1 MGFTVNEFDFT
12 TEQLNYLEQE
22 MRKYKVPFLYKIVM
36 GALYKWAKY
45 FYPIIFLVI
54 IILVLIHNFSNQ
66 DLFPLIKGI
75 GLVVIFNL
83 GRYVGE
89 YDIKKKMDFITYC
102 FMREKEYSIEKGNT

>member
-1 MGFTVNEFDFT
+1 MKKEIKK
-12 TEQLNYLEQE
+12 LLRHLAYLT
-22 MRKYKVPFLYKIVM
+22 L
-36 GALYKWAKY
+36 G
-45 FYPIIFLVI
+45 I
-54 IILVLIHNFSNQ
+54 IIYTTLHFIDSHYFATEVIWYGWLTA
-66 DLFPLIKGI
+66 I